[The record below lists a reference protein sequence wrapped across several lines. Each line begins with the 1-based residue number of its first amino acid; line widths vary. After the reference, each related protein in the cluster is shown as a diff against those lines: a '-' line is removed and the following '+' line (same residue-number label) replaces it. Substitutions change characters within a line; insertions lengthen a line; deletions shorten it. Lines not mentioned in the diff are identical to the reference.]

1 MEVEAIYFEMAGF
14 VGGKVR
20 RRKNFVWNRKR
31 RR

>member
-1 MEVEAIYFEMAGF
+1 MEVEAIKFETAGF

-31 RR
+31 GR